1 MKKNLFYVFALI
13 CSMSL
18 FTACS
23 DDDDETW
30 KEIPTEEIDVASGNA
45 TVNINGTTSTT
56 GSVKMTV
63 KNESE
68 ATMALQNVIPG
79 YADLNI
85 DVELQKQ
92 ADNSF
97 KYAGTA
103 KVNTAPSTRE
113 FSSDPAIL
121 TVEVDGTITL
131 DGKVTV
137 NVTASGPGLLVGT
150 YTGAQL
156 SLKYSDVELAGKTVY
171 YTVTNSVPVL
181 TLANIVPGET
191 TTAISGVYP
200 DDKGAF
206 SGEVTTETGTKVA
219 YSGTLTAASGMTL
232 NVDVTLSATAQ
243 GGLTATWPLSHT
255 LLEGDTYGISE
266 HSPVRIVWGV
276 DASSPFLPDYLCYV
290 LPALTSAPLAEVLN
304 NISFS
309 ADGNLTAS
317 YYSGIMP
324 YYKEGDKWIKVEAIE
339 DFMGMQLPVE
349 ASWVMTVGMGML
361 PINPYDR
368 EWKSSPKN
376 LLHWYAKDG
385 YIYLIPNIGQILKQL
400 VADKSIDEATL
411 NQINGVLAILPNL
424 EEMDDATLQNLAQS
438 ALGTILKQLVGT
450 DVDLSGLNAGL
461 IRQVLGWL
469 TNGIPMKY
477 KAEAGS
483 LYLYVDKDM
492 AEPFMKLLIPLIPTL
507 EAQLGQ
513 IMPEKFSLSM
523 LLQMFFQID
532 SLTVLGDIWNNYTTA
547 FELGINFLTTNE

>member
-18 FTACS
+18 FAACS
-23 DDDDETW
+23 DDEDETW

-103 KVNTAPSTRE
+103 EVNTAPSTKAVL
-113 FSSDPAIL
+113 SDPAIL

-137 NVTASGPGLLVGT
+137 NVTAWGPGLLVGT
-150 YTGAQL
+150 YTDAQL
-156 SLKYSDVELAGKTVY
+156 SLKYSDAELAGKTVY

-181 TLANIVPGET
+181 TLVNIVPGET
-191 TTAISGVYP
+191 TTAISEVYP

-255 LLEGDTYGISE
+255 LYKKEDPYSVSE
-266 HSPVRIVWGV
+266 HSPVRIVWDV
-276 DASSPFLPDYLCYV
+276 DASASTSLYQLCYM
-290 LPALTSAPLAEVLN
+290 LPIFTSSPLAEVLN
-304 NISFS
+304 NISLS

-317 YYSGIMP
+317 YYTGIMP
-324 YYKEGDKWIKVEAIE
+324 YYKDGDEWVKVEE
-339 DFMGMQLPVE
+339 TNMMGMQLSPE
-349 ASWVMTVGMGML
+349 LAWIMGAGMNML
-361 PINPYDR
+361 PINPYKR

-411 NQINGVLAILPNL
+411 NQINSVMAILPNL
-424 EEMDDATLQNLAQS
+424 ESMDDATLQTLAQS
-438 ALGTILKQLVGT
+438 ALRTILKQLVGT
-450 DVDLSGLNAGL
+450 EVDLSGLNAGL

-492 AEPFMKLLIPLIPTL
+492 AEPFMKLLIPLMPVL
-507 EAQLGQ
+507 ESQLGQ
-513 IMPEKFSLSM
+513 FMPQGIQLSM
-523 LLQMFFQID
+523 LLEMFFGID
-532 SLTVLGDIWNNYTTA
+532 SFTVLGDIWNNNTTA